1 MLAKLEQKNLSLIGI
16 VMGAVAGALLGSIV
30 SVILMTARSSD
41 RQEGTSPGF
50 SNYLRLGVAMI
61 MVARQTGELV
71 AARSKQA

>member
-30 SVILMTARSSD
+30 SVILMTARSSEG
-41 RQEGTSPGF
+41 QERVTPGF

-61 MVARQTGELV
+61 MLARQTSELIM
-71 AARSKQA
+71 ARSNKA